1 MNKYQ
6 KELSSNGLKPKI
18 VKLNGEALYK
28 HLQLYFG
35 KSPKEA
41 LQCMIENN
49 QDISFS
55 GGIHFRLGRDKENH
69 DFDEAMN
76 GLYKDYDGDI

>member
-1 MNKYQ
+1 MNKTQ
-6 KELSSNGLKPKI
+6 KELSTNGLKPKI
-18 VKLNGEALYK
+18 VKLEGEALYK

-41 LQCMIENN
+41 LECMIENN
-49 QDISFS
+49 QDISFTN
-55 GGIHFRLGRDKENH
+55 GMGRDKENH